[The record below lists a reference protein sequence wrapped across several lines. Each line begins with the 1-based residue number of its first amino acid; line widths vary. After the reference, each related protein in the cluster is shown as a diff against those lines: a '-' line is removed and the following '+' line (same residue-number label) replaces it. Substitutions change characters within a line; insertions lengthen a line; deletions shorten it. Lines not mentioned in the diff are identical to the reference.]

1 MSLDPLL
8 PIHVIGTGLDPTRLP
23 PEPARIL
30 ADAEVLVGGDRLLRA
45 LPDHPARKVHVRA
58 PVSEAVEI
66 ADRENRAGKQVVVL
80 ADGDPGLFG
89 IGKRFV
95 LDLGAE
101 RIRIH
106 PNVSVLQAA
115 AARIKTH
122 WDDVCTVSLHGR
134 ADLWPLRRAAA
145 RGRRIG
151 VYTDSTFTPNRIARD
166 LLGCGVEAYCMHV
179 FEDLGCPTERIRTFT
194 GLTQAAEETFSS
206 LAFILLEPIH
216 PPDFP
221 RYQGLEEESLAHKD
235 GLITKREVR
244 GVGLAM
250 LGIEPGHVVWDLG
263 AGSGAVAVEASALA
277 WEGKVFAVERNPDRW
292 AHIRMNIRR
301 TGAFTV
307 EPILG
312 EMPACLEGLPDPDR
326 VFLGGGVKSEGV
338 LEAVIRRLQPGGR
351 LVAHVVLLG
360 SLHNAMDVL
369 ESAGWEP
376 AVTQTQISR
385 SRTLSGDLRFEA
397 LNPVFVVRADHP
409 KKRLKR

>member
-1 MSLDPLL
+1 MSPDPLP
-8 PIHVIGTGLDPTRLP
+8 PIHVIGTGLDPARLS

-30 ADAEVLVGGDRLLRA
+30 AEAEVLIGGERLLRA
-45 LPDHPARKVHVRA
+45 LPDHPGQKIPIRA
-58 PVSEAVEI
+58 PVNEAVEI
-66 ADRENRAGKQVVVL
+66 ADRENRAGKRVVVL

-95 LDLGAE
+95 LGLGVE

-122 WDDVCTVSLHGR
+122 WDDVCMVSLHGR
-134 ADLWPLRRAAA
+134 SDLWPLRRAVA

-151 VYTDSTFTPNRIARD
+151 VYTDAAFTPDRIARR
-166 LLGCGVEAYCMHV
+166 LLGWGVDTYCMHV
-179 FEDLGCPTERIRTFT
+179 FEALGSPTERVRTFA
-194 GLTQAAEETFSS
+194 GLTQAAEEVFSS
-206 LAFILLEPIH
+206 LSFILLEPVH
-216 PPDFP
+216 PPPVP
-221 RYQGLEEESLAHKD
+221 RSQGLEEERLAHKD

-244 GVGLAM
+244 GVGLAL
-250 LGIEPGHVVWDLG
+250 LGIEPAHVVWDLG
-263 AGSGAVAVEASALA
+263 SGSGAVAVEASALA
-277 WEGKVFAVERNPDRW
+277 WEGKVFAVERDPDRW
-292 AHIRMNIRR
+292 AHIRKNISR
-301 TGAFTV
+301 TGAYTV

-312 EMPACLEGLPDPDR
+312 EMPACLEELPDPDR
-326 VFLGGGVKSEGV
+326 IFLGGGVQTEGV

-369 ESAGWEP
+369 ESAGWHP

-385 SRTLSGDLRFEA
+385 SRKLSGDLRFEA

-409 KKRLKR
+409 TKRLKR